1 MNKKSFILSCGS
13 YLPKKT
19 LSNDDLAKTVKTSHE
34 WIVERTGIEN
44 RHIANEEETTT
55 FMASQAAKQAI
66 SRNPE
71 IADKIDTIIV
81 ATTTPDQIFPATA
94 PKVQAALGLKSLCA
108 FDIQAVC
115 SGFLY
120 AISVADSMIKSGS
133 ASTILV
139 IGADKMSKIVDWNDR
154 GTCILF
160 GDGAGAVILTTNTQ
174 SNNSGIIESRLLA
187 DGNLENILYTDSE
200 VCSTKTAG
208 HIIMNGRE
216 VFKNA
221 VEKISSS
228 MEEVLASQNMQVED
242 LDWVIPHQAN
252 ARIISAIAKK
262 LNVPTEKIVI
272 TLQDQANTSAATIP
286 LALNY
291 HYNQGKLKRGD
302 LIMLTAAGGGFTWG
316 SMLLRW

>member
-1 MNKKSFILSCGS
+1 MNRKSFILSCGS
-13 YLPKKT
+13 YLPKKIV
-19 LSNDDLAKTVKTSHE
+19 SNDDLAKTVETSHE
-34 WIVERTGIEN
+34 WIVERTGIES
-44 RHIANEEETTT
+44 RHIANDEESTT
-55 FMASQAAKQAI
+55 FMATQAAKQAI

-71 IADKIDTIIV
+71 IAEKIDAIIV
-81 ATTTPDQIFPATA
+81 ATTTPDQLFPSTAT
-94 PKVQAALGLKSLCA
+94 KVQAELGLKNSCA

-115 SGFLY
+115 AGFLY
-120 AISVADSMIKSGS
+120 AISVADSMIKSGL

-139 IGADKMSKIVDWNDR
+139 IGADKMSKIVDWTDR

-174 SNNSGIIESRLLA
+174 SNNSGILEAKLSA
-187 DGNLENILYTDSE
+187 DGKLGNILYTDGE
-200 VCSTKTAG
+200 VCSTKPSG

-216 VFKNA
+216 VFKHA
-221 VEKISSS
+221 VEKMSSS
-228 MEEVLASQNMQVED
+228 MEQVLTSQNMQVED

-252 ARIISAIAKK
+252 TRIISAIAKK

-272 TLQDQANTSAATIP
+272 TLQNQANTSAATIP

>member
-1 MNKKSFILSCGS
+1 MDKKSFILSCGS
-13 YLPKKT
+13 YLPKKI
-19 LSNDDLAKTVKTSHE
+19 LSNNEIAKTVETSHE

-44 RHIANEEETTT
+44 RHIANDDETTS
-55 FMASQAAKQAI
+55 FMAIEAAKQAI
-66 SRNPE
+66 ARNPE
-71 IADKIDTIIV
+71 VADKIDTVIV

-94 PKVQAALGLKSLCA
+94 TKVQAALGLKKSCA

-120 AISVADSMIKSGS
+120 ALSVADSMIKSGLS
-133 ASTILV
+133 STILV

-160 GDGAGAVILTTNTQ
+160 GDGAGAVILTSNSQ
-174 SNNSGIIESRLLA
+174 QNNSGIIAAKLSA
-187 DGNLENILYTDSE
+187 DGDLGNILYTDGE
-200 VCSTKTAG
+200 VCSTKPSG
-208 HIIMNGRE
+208 HIVMNGRE
-216 VFKNA
+216 VFKHA
-221 VEKISSS
+221 VEKMSSS
-228 MEEVLASQNMQVED
+228 MEQVLASQNMTAEN

-252 ARIISAIAKK
+252 SRIISAIGKK
-262 LNVPTEKIVI
+262 LNLPAEKIVI
-272 TLQDQANTSAATIP
+272 TLQNQANTSAATIP

-291 HYNQGKLKRGD
+291 HYNQGKLSRGD

>member
-1 MNKKSFILSCGS
+1 MNQKSFILSCGS

-19 LSNDDLAKTVKTSHE
+19 LSNNDLAKTVETSHE

-55 FMASQAAKQAI
+55 FMATQAAKQAI

-94 PKVQAALGLKSLCA
+94 PKVQAALGLKNLCA

-120 AISVADSMIKSGS
+120 AISVADSMIKSGLS
-133 ASTILV
+133 STILV

-154 GTCILF
+154 STCILF
-160 GDGAGAVILTTNTQ
+160 GDGAGAIILTTNTQ
-174 SNNSGIIESRLLA
+174 LNNSGIIETELSA
-187 DGNLENILYTDSE
+187 DGKLGNILYTDRKS
-200 VCSTKTAG
+200 CATKTYE

-216 VFKNA
+216 VFKHA
-221 VEKISSS
+221 VEKMSSS
-228 MEEVLASQNMQVED
+228 MEKLLISQNLKAED

-252 ARIISAIAKK
+252 TRIISAIAKK

-272 TLQDQANTSAATIP
+272 TLQNQANTSAATIP
-286 LALNY
+286 LALNH